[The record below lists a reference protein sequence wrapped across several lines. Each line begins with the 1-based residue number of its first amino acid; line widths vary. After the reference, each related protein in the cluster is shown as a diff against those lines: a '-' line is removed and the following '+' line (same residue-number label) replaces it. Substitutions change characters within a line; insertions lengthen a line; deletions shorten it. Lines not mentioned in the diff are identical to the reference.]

1 MSVTVMLVAPATT
14 WLLVSTT
21 PSELITMPVPAA
33 SPFWAPRTVSMS
45 TSAGSTLAATA
56 EIWPAEGPEAD
67 EPVDPEPGEPEPW
80 EPEPCDPEPCD
91 PEPCDPDPKPPPSGA
106 PLPVP
111 GLSGRYGELFP
122 AVLVPSGEAGCS

>member
-56 EIWPAEGPEAD
+56 EIWLSEGPEAD
-67 EPVDPEPGEPEPW
+67 EPGPEPW
-80 EPEPCDPEPCD
+80 EPEPWEPPWEPEP
-91 PEPCDPDPKPPPSGA
+91 EPPPSGA

-111 GLSGRYGELFP
+111 GLSGRYGELLP
-122 AVLVPSGEAGCS
+122 ALLLPAEA

>member
-14 WLLVSTT
+14 WLLVRTT
-21 PSELITMPVPAA
+21 PSEAITMPVPAA

-56 EIWPAEGPEAD
+56 ETWLSEGPEAD
-67 EPVDPEPGEPEPW
+67 EPVDPEPW
-80 EPEPCDPEPCD
+80 EPCDPEPCD
-91 PEPCDPDPKPPPSGA
+91 PEPCDPEPWEPDPKPPPSGA

-111 GLSGRYGELFP
+111 GLSGRYGGVFP
-122 AVLVPSGEAGCS
+122 AALGPCAR